1 MKKPKSKTAKKAV
14 EERIVY
20 KEQLRELTQEQ
31 IKQYEEFVQNRIKG
45 AWIDEE
51 IKLLVDTFSHV
62 FAVQYN
68 IKTLAIISYESTFVL
83 NHLQQQLDKVYYDA

>member
-1 MKKPKSKTAKKAV
+1 MKKPKSKSAKKV
-14 EERIVY
+14 IEERIVY

-45 AWIDEE
+45 AWTPEE
-51 IKLLVDTFSHV
+51 IKLLVDVFSQA
-62 FAVQYN
+62 FSIQYN

>member
-1 MKKPKSKTAKKAV
+1 MKKPKSKSAKKV
-14 EERIVY
+14 IEERIVY
-20 KEQLRELTQEQ
+20 KEQLRELTEEQ
-31 IKQYEEFVQNRIKG
+31 IKQYEEFVKWRTKG
-45 AWIDEE
+45 AWIEEE

-68 IKTLAIISYESTFVL
+68 IKTLLIISYESTFVL